1 MASLLGAAQYA
12 AATALVRGR
21 LSRLLS
27 QQVWSRLLSA
37 EDTDDFVRQLMDT
50 DYADTLQDI
59 SSEPVRTGPVESRL
73 RQHMADGFRAPL
85 RFLPAGTRELLDW
98 RWRHLEIDN
107 IKMILRGVERG
118 ASAERIL
125 STLVPLGPGS
135 EVIWGNL
142 AQAVSVAAVVEQL
155 RGTFYGRALR
165 PALDQYAEEH
175 RLFALEVRL
184 DLQYHRRL
192 LELVQRLGG
201 QDRRAAERFLGFM
214 IDSQNVL
221 WALRYRIY
229 YHLSPEEILNFTLIR
244 GVRVRPSLMQEIAVG
259 AAPVDVLED
268 VWDGKLGDLDDLRRL
283 TQEQILARAES
294 LFNRHVYE
302 QAIKTLQGFP
312 LSFGIVL
319 AYHALLELEV
329 YDLVTVLE
337 GKAVGYAPDQIRAY
351 LITPRGS

>member
-1 MASLLGAAQYA
+1 MASIMGAAQYA

-21 LSRLLS
+21 LSRLLP
-27 QQVWSRLLSA
+27 QPVWSRLLSA
-37 EDTDDFVRQLMDT
+37 GDADEFVRQLMDT
-50 DYADTLQDI
+50 AYAETLQDV
-59 SSEPVRTGPVESRL
+59 SAEPAQTGPVESRL
-73 RQHMADGFRAPL
+73 RQYLARGLRAPL
-85 RFLPAGTRELLDW
+85 RFLPASTRELLDW
-98 RWRHLEIDN
+98 RWRHLELDN
-107 IKMILRGVERG
+107 IKMILRGVDRG

-125 STLVPLGPGS
+125 STLVPLGPDS
-135 EVIWGNL
+135 DVVWSNL

-165 PALDQYAEEH
+165 PALDRYAEEH

-184 DLQYHRRL
+184 DLEYHRRL
-192 LELVQRLGG
+192 LELIERLGG

-214 IDSQNVL
+214 IDSQNVI

-229 YHLSPEEILNFTLIR
+229 YHLSPEEILNFTLVR
-244 GVRVRPSLMQEIAVG
+244 GVRVRPALMQEIAVG
-259 AAPVDVLED
+259 ADPVDVLED
-268 VWDGKLGDLDDLRRL
+268 VWDGKLGDLEDLRRL
-283 TQEQILARAES
+283 SHEQVLARAES
-294 LFNRHVYE
+294 LFNRYVYR

-337 GKAVGYAPDQIRAY
+337 ATAVGYSADEIRTF
-351 LITPRGS
+351 LITPRG